1 MENKLDITGTE
12 LIRQQ
17 WGLESMDEKGIQHYI
32 ADQIRSMTK
41 IEKKIKT
48 TQEEA
53 RKAQEKAA
61 VAQGKIR
68 AFHKKEAI
76 EKLQEAVLA
85 ESVALGEIVECNIC
99 IFENQK
105 AMAEVSK
112 RLFFLGVGNMAM
124 NRIVVK
130 KISNY
135 LVEKNSGES
144 NSLMENE
151 LIGIVGELNAQL
163 DLMQR
168 VQNISEDMNIYDK
181 TLTLVQHDVSLV
193 QHDVSFLKKAFRKL
207 ERWLKWLK

>member
-1 MENKLDITGTE
+1 MENNLEITGTE

-17 WGLESMDEKGIQHYI
+17 RGLETMDEKGIQHYI
-32 ADQIRSMTK
+32 VDQIRSMTK
-41 IEKKIKT
+41 IEKKIKS
-48 TQEEA
+48 TQEKA
-53 RKAQEKAA
+53 RKAQEKAN
-61 VAQGKIR
+61 VAQGRIR

-112 RLFFLGVGNMAM
+112 RLFILGVGNMAI

-130 KISNY
+130 NISDY
-135 LVEKNSGES
+135 LSGKNSVAS
-144 NSLMENE
+144 NSLMKTE
-151 LIGIVGELNAQL
+151 LIGLVGELNSQL

-168 VQNISEDMNIYDK
+168 VQNISEDMNKYDK
-181 TLTLVQHDVSLV
+181 AIASV

-207 ERWLKWLK
+207 ERWLRWQ

>member
-1 MENKLDITGTE
+1 MENNIEITGTD

-32 ADQIRSMTK
+32 VDQIRSMTK
-41 IEKKIKT
+41 IEKKIKS
-48 TQEEA
+48 TQEKA
-53 RKAQEKAA
+53 RKAQEKAN

-68 AFHKKEAI
+68 TFHKKEAI

-130 KISNY
+130 KISDY
-135 LVEKNSGES
+135 LSCMNSGES
-144 NSLMENE
+144 NSLMRNE
-151 LIGIVGELNAQL
+151 LIGLVGELNSQL

-168 VQNISEDMNIYDK
+168 VQNISDDLYKHDK
-181 TLTLVQHDVSLV
+181 ALASFEHDVT
-193 QHDVSFLKKAFRKL
+193 FMKKALRKL
-207 ERWLKWLK
+207 ERWLKWL